1 MKRTVRRFFI
11 ALAALV
17 FVFALVLSGCTSQ
30 SAYVTSIAKTGT
42 NGTEDIYTIT
52 YSDGST
58 DTFTVTNG
66 TDGKDAEEIGIS
78 DIYEAY
84 KEQTENSDVTFEEAK
99 AALEAQDFVLEAD
112 RVEFKR
118 GNWAYVTPST
128 NFVSLIDGKATVQ
141 LAFNGAFSGPNG
153 IGGITVEGNPSNISL
168 KTDKKGNTMFQMMV
182 QGVGISASVSIRMI
196 DGSAKCTATVS
207 PNFSGNRISF
217 TGTLYPSSA
226 SSVYKGRAL

>member
-1 MKRTVRRFFI
+1 MKRLFLLLI
-11 ALAALV
+11 AAL
-17 FVFALVLSGCTSQ
+17 LVG
-30 SAYVTSIAKTGT
+30 AG
-42 NGTEDIYTIT
+42 TIT
-52 YSDGST
+52 AQEVNSREDA
-58 DTFTVTNG
+58 
-66 TDGKDAEEIGIS
+66 KAARQAAKEARQKAKEAEKAAAEAEEK
-78 DIYEAY
+78 AL
-84 KEQTENSDVTFEEAK
+84 FEEAK

>member
-66 TDGKDAEEIGIS
+66 HGRQGCRGDRYLGHLRGI
-78 DIYEAY
+78 
-84 KEQTENSDVTFEEAK
+84 
-99 AALEAQDFVLEAD
+99 
-112 RVEFKR
+112 
-118 GNWAYVTPST
+118 
-128 NFVSLIDGKATVQ
+128 
-141 LAFNGAFSGPNG
+141 
-153 IGGITVEGNPSNISL
+153 
-168 KTDKKGNTMFQMMV
+168 
-182 QGVGISASVSIRMI
+182 
-196 DGSAKCTATVS
+196 
-207 PNFSGNRISF
+207 
-217 TGTLYPSSA
+217 
-226 SSVYKGRAL
+226 

>member
-1 MKRTVRRFFI
+1 MKRLFFLLI
-11 ALAALV
+11 AAL
-17 FVFALVLSGCTSQ
+17 LVGVGTI
-30 SAYVTSIAKTGT
+30 SAQEVNSREDAKAARQAAK
-42 NGTEDIYTIT
+42 EARQKAKEAD
-52 YSDGST
+52 
-58 DTFTVTNG
+58 
-66 TDGKDAEEIGIS
+66 KAAAEAEEK
-78 DIYEAY
+78 AL
-84 KEQTENSDVTFEEAK
+84 FEEAK

-153 IGGITVEGNPSNISL
+153 IGGITVEGTPSNISL
-168 KTDKKGNTMFQMMV
+168 KTDKKGNVNFQMMV
-182 QGVGISASVSIRMI
+182 QGVGISASVTIRMVN
-196 DGSAKCTATVS
+196 GSAKCTATVS
-207 PNFSGNRISF
+207 PNFSGNRVSF